1 MQVKFKAFA
10 LSYFAR
16 NTKAIFDTRTAELCD
31 QITGRGVGYDVGN
44 KVSKRRAGEV

>member
-16 NTKAIFDTRTAELCD
+16 STKAILGTRTAELCD
-31 QITGRGVGYDVGN
+31 QSSGRGAGYDVGN
-44 KVSKRRAGEV
+44 KVQKGRAGEV